1 MISRK
6 LIVLF
11 SVIFTVVL
19 LAGCSSSGEAAE
31 DSQPEENT
39 EETKQSESSK
49 EETTEADTQDS
60 TEDDQKE
67 VEEDSE
73 DSANNVID
81 ISPFEMGY
89 DPSEI
94 TLQKGEEYE
103 LTLNNDGEV
112 FHDLTQKEMDVE
124 ITYMG
129 EMADHPDSVSFLD
142 KVLGVKKVH
151 ASGDH
156 DGGHDSTN
164 IHMNAKSG
172 QTVKIKFI
180 PQEKGEFEFF
190 CTVPGHKE
198 AGMVGTFIVE

>member
-6 LIVLF
+6 LMVLL
-11 SVIFTVVL
+11 SIICTVVL
-19 LAGCSSSGEAAE
+19 LAGCSSSGEAKE
-31 DSQPEENT
+31 NSQPEEST
-39 EETKQSESSK
+39 EETQQGDSTDSTK
-49 EETTEADTQDS
+49 EETTEEDTII
-60 TEDDQKE
+60 EA
-67 VEEDSE
+67 EENSDSE
-73 DSANNVID
+73 VSTNVID
-81 ISPFEMGY
+81 VSAFEMGY

-103 LTLNNDGEV
+103 LILNNDGEV

-129 EMADHPDSVSFLD
+129 EMADHPESVSLLD

-156 DGGHDSTN
+156 DGGHDATN

-180 PQEKGEFEFF
+180 PQETGEFEFF